1 MDNPRLLQW
10 LNANAHLLRTDPIYP
25 GNGAPPRP
33 GEARPGLSPF
43 GRLAMGGNLGVS
55 SNLIYDHRS
64 DCTQVAP
71 VDMINIEGDDVDACQ
86 LSVVLHPPRVIPL
99 RFDDLRGLRLD
110 TQNITGDQSNCEVSC
125 DDFPGTDHSIR
136 WPPLEAEIAFGV
148 GGVGTKFIV
157 DYVNGM
163 TVSVIASFLRVRAV
177 VTQNEHCGDIEGTS
191 ALYKLAAHV
200 GPGFAECHAQRTV
213 FVGDVDD
220 GDESHIFDV
229 PMFAKV
235 AQLIGHRSRHR
246 HHPKLTLGWI
256 RFWQDPKG
264 HHGAGDAFVSDHQYR
279 VDVPNGAMYFS
290 VHNESGHKMKL
301 ATVFEL
307 AL

>member
-1 MDNPRLLQW
+1 MDNPRLLEW
-10 LNANAHLLRTDPIYP
+10 LNANYILRTDPRYP
-25 GNGAPPRP
+25 GNGLPPRP

-64 DCTQVAP
+64 DVTQVAP

-110 TQNITGDQSNCEVSC
+110 TQNITGEQTNCEVSC

-136 WPPLEAEIAFGV
+136 WPPLEAEIEFGV
-148 GGVGTKFIV
+148 GGVGTKFVV

-177 VTQNEHCGDIEGTS
+177 VTQN
-191 ALYKLAAHV
+191 
-200 GPGFAECHAQRTV
+200 
-213 FVGDVDD
+213 GDVDD

-229 PMFAKV
+229 PKFAKL
-235 AQLIGHRSRHR
+235 AQVIGTRKRHR
-246 HHPKLTLGWI
+246 HHPKLTIGWV

-264 HHGAGDAFVSDHQYR
+264 HHPVGDAFFSDHQCR
-279 VDVPNGAMYFS
+279 VDVPNAAMYFS
-290 VHNESGHKMKL
+290 VFNESGHKMKL